1 MHSHVQ
7 IGPKSSWRDV
17 SLWSR
22 EVGGV
27 GSACSGG
34 PQGYFLINMSG
45 ICMHVCVSWYVRHHD
60 TKLKRTNEKTQCQKP
75 FKAEK
80 NTSPWIIA
88 LFWEKVLD
96 FWKDLFF
103 SKYLDLCMD
112 LTYLPIIYPS
122 LYLSMWVRSIYLYI
136 YIYTWYRYLIQLV
149 LAFVVTGYSP
159 TSWRVKSKAWFYL
172 SI

>member
-7 IGPKSSWRDV
+7 IDPKSPWRDG

-22 EVGGV
+22 EVAGV

-34 PQGYFLINMSG
+34 TQGYFLFLLINMSG
-45 ICMHVCVSWYVRHHD
+45 ICMHVCVCWYVRHHD
-60 TKLKRTNEKTQCQKP
+60 TKLKRRTNEKNLCQKP
-75 FKAEK
+75 FKTGK
-80 NTSPWIIA
+80 NAFPWIIA

-96 FWKDLFF
+96 FLKDLFF

-112 LTYLPIIYPS
+112 FTYLPVIYPS
-122 LYLSMWVRSIYLYI
+122 LYLSILI
-136 YIYTWYRYLIQLV
+136 IHTHTHTWIWSNC
-149 LAFVVTGYSP
+149 FGFEIVTSYSP
-159 TSWRVKSKAWFYL
+159 TSWRVKGKARFYL